1 MTLVDR
7 LLKRLGLVKL
17 SRFGLVLTAE
27 GRIMSLRPARS
38 AVLDDGFGGR
48 IVGWHDHD
56 LAAMELDQ
64 VPLAPAPQRA
74 VAPAVAIALPP
85 VPRPPVPKAPPVIAV
100 PVPVPAP
107 VVAAAEEMDEDDW
120 EWHIALARARAVA
133 EEADQKAA
141 QARFRDTIPTV
152 RPVPALGPTASP
164 LGSASRPHS
173 GALGTVPPPLA
184 ASSPAV
190 SIPVGKSRPGRH
202 VPLRPE
208 APRTPTLVRNLQPVL
223 PRRSAQR

>member
-48 IVGWHDHD
+48 IVGWHDSD
-56 LAAMELDQ
+56 LAAMELEQ

-74 VAPAVAIALPP
+74 VAPAVAISLPP
-85 VPRPPVPKAPPVIAV
+85 VPPPPVPKAPPVVAV
-100 PVPVPAP
+100 AAP
-107 VVAAAEEMDEDDW
+107 VVAVAEEMDEDDW

-152 RPVPALGPTASP
+152 RPVPALG
-164 LGSASRPHS
+164 
-173 GALGTVPPPLA
+173 TVPPPVA

-190 SIPVGKSRPGRH
+190 TIPVGKSRPGRH
-202 VPLRPE
+202 LPLRAE
-208 APRTPTLVRNLQPVL
+208 APRTPSLVRNLQPVL

>member
-7 LLKRLGLVKL
+7 LLKRVGLVKV

-27 GRIMSLRPARS
+27 GRIMSLRS
-38 AVLDDGFGGR
+38 AVLDDGLGGR
-48 IVGWHDHD
+48 IVGWHDSD
-56 LAAMELDQ
+56 LAAMELEK

-74 VAPAVAIALPP
+74 VAPAVAISLPP

-100 PVPVPAP
+100 KVPVPAP
-107 VVAAAEEMDEDDW
+107 VVAVAEEMDEDDW

-152 RPVPALGPTASP
+152 RPVPALG
-164 LGSASRPHS
+164 
-173 GALGTVPPPLA
+173 TVPPPLA
-184 ASSPAV
+184 TSSPAV

-202 VPLRPE
+202 LPLRAE
-208 APRTPTLVRNLQPVL
+208 APRTPALVRNIQPVL